1 MDVVVV
7 QHTSTIDL
15 CFRVFICIYCFFLN
29 VCTGAVW
36 GFTLSHQYIASVH
49 HDKTIKLW
57 NLFDKQ
63 NNCLVEKCQDNG
75 PAHVLSHS
83 SRIHSY
89 DHVNS
94 KQGDVVTICQGGLVY
109 LWRNGINVKKCLL
122 PSRSI
127 MSFATGCPLYFC
139 KYRAG
144 LVVYNDDN
152 YVYSARLEED
162 PGMTEEEK
170 REGSKEAEVVAMEG
184 AETVAMEEEKEVVAK
199 EGAEKAGMED
209 KGEAGEKVEKV
220 ERTAE
225 RKGSVTAN
233 FIDEELNIIEQKE
246 HEEEQQREQQRLQ
259 FKLKEKEKR
268 NKAEEQKNVEVVE
281 VVASMDDGA
290 TVDSHIVD
298 QQAPMTEGPSEGEE
312 EKADILEEKSP
323 TAEAE
328 PNAQCPVKE

>member
-1 MDVVVV
+1 
-7 QHTSTIDL
+7 
-15 CFRVFICIYCFFLN
+15 
-29 VCTGAVW
+29 
-36 GFTLSHQYIASVH
+36 
-49 HDKTIKLW
+49 
-57 NLFDKQ
+57 
-63 NNCLVEKCQDNG
+63 
-75 PAHVLSHS
+75 
-83 SRIHSY
+83 
-89 DHVNS
+89 
-94 KQGDVVTICQGGLVY
+94 
-109 LWRNGINVKKCLL
+109 
-122 PSRSI
+122 

-170 REGSKEAEVVAMEG
+170 REGSKEEEVVAMEG
-184 AETVAMEEEKEVVAK
+184 AEKVAMEEEKEVVAK
-199 EGAEKAGMED
+199 EGAEKVGMED

-259 FKLKEKEKR
+259 LKEKEKR

-328 PNAQCPVKE
+328 PNASVKE